1 MAETTNFFED
11 GVDRVQ
17 EAFRTIGDDF
27 ERAQKDFEKRRKRF
41 ERDTQKRI
49 QKFRKEL
56 GKNDYVKRAEVLR
69 DDVRKQVEG
78 GFDNLLD
85 TFQIASQAEVRKLD
99 RKLNQI
105 SKKLEALE
113 KASNK
118 VLAKASDIEAA

>member
-17 EAFRTIGDDF
+17 EAFRTIGDDL

-41 ERDTQKRI
+41 EKDTQKRI
-49 QKFRKEL
+49 KRFRKDL
-56 GKNDYVKRAEVLR
+56 GNNDYVKRAEGLR

-78 GFDNLLD
+78 GLDNLLD
-85 TFQIASQAEVRKLD
+85 TFQIASRAEVRKLD

-113 KASNK
+113 KASDK
-118 VLAKASDIEAA
+118 RLAKASDIEAA